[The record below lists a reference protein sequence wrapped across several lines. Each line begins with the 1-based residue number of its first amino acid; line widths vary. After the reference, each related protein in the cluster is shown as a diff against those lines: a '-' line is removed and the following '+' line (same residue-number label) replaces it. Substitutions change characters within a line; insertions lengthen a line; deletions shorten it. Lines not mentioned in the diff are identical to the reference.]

1 MPKVVFIGDIHKQI
15 ELCIFFGRGVR
26 RGNRLVIN
34 LLYLE
39 GGKCFLDVRLLCTK
53 IQPIFQTGKM
63 FNKNISK

>member
-1 MPKVVFIGDIHKQI
+1 MSKVVFIGDIHKQI

-39 GGKCFLDVRLLCTK
+39 GGSVF
-53 IQPIFQTGKM
+53 
-63 FNKNISK
+63 

>member
-34 LLYLE
+34 LLYPE
-39 GGKCFLDVRLLCTK
+39 REVFFRRSFIVHKDTTYFSNRQNV
-53 IQPIFQTGKM
+53 
-63 FNKNISK
+63 

>member
-39 GGKCFLDVRLLCTK
+39 GGEVFFRRSFIVHKDTTYFSNGQNV
-53 IQPIFQTGKM
+53 
-63 FNKNISK
+63 

>member
-39 GGKCFLDVRLLCTK
+39 GKVLRSFKRHFLGD
-53 IQPIFQTGKM
+53 
-63 FNKNISK
+63 

>member
-39 GGKCFLDVRLLCTK
+39 GGKCFLDVRLKDTLFRG
-53 IQPIFQTGKM
+53 IFKSIIYIN
-63 FNKNISK
+63 NKV

>member
-39 GGKCFLDVRLLCTK
+39 GEVFFRRSFKRHSF
-53 IQPIFQTGKM
+53 
-63 FNKNISK
+63 

>member
-39 GGKCFLDVRLLCTK
+39 GEVFFRRSFIVHKDTTYFSNGQNV
-53 IQPIFQTGKM
+53 
-63 FNKNISK
+63 